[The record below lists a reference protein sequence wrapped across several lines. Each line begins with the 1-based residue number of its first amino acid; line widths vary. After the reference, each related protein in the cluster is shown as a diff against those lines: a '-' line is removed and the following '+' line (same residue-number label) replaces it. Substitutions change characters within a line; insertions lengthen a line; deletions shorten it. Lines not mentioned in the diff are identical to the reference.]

1 MTVLEQETPT
11 RIEPCLLDEAS
22 VEILDLIA
30 SLSGAAVSLGAKLHP
45 RSAAGLADA
54 VRIMNCYYS
63 NLIEGHNTTP
73 REIEAALLGKL
84 ETVEERRNLQLE
96 ARAHIRL
103 QRDIDERYAAG
114 TLPEP
119 ASTDFIRWLHREFY
133 TDAPEAML
141 IVRSE
146 TRELR
151 MTPGTF
157 RTQLEE
163 EVTVGRHQPPSPD
176 SVVSFMAH
184 FEQRYR
190 LAPLGSG
197 QRIMA
202 IAAAHHRLNYIHPFL
217 DGNGRVSRLV
227 SHAMA
232 LQAGVGAHGL
242 WSVSRGLARGLKSRT
257 EYKSMMDHADMPR
270 QGDLDGRGNLSRRA
284 LGDFTVWFLE
294 VCLDQ
299 VTFMTGLFALDT
311 LMERL
316 HRYVD
321 RRGWR
326 AEAWPLLERAL
337 QQGEVARGDA
347 ARITGLKERSARD
360 LLAILIADGILGS
373 DTPKGP
379 VSLRFPQPVVELL
392 FPGLF
397 TES

>member
-157 RTQLEE
+157 RTQPEE

-284 LGDFTVWFLE
+284 LGDFTVWFLK

-299 VTFMTGLFALDT
+299 VTFMTSLFALDT
-311 LMERL
+311 IVERL
-316 HRYVD
+316 RRYVE
-321 RRGWR
+321 RREWR
-326 AEAWPLLERAL
+326 PEAWPLLERAL